1 MSIAQVLKYRILD
14 TKEGDRTVPVF
25 FANSSGSPVNGTSGT
40 LANQAPAGAL
50 LLSQEVQLYQNTGTM
65 ASPTWT
71 KITNA
76 NTLASSNTL
85 AAGTTGAPPAITSTI
100 TNLTTADATHIAAIL
115 PTGVAGDR
123 HLVYNS
129 GGASAQT
136 ASVYCQTGDTI
147 DGGSSGGH
155 VTLTV
160 AHRAAWFYCV
170 AANTWISALVGAVS
184 T

>member
-1 MSIAQVLKYRILD
+1 MAAATEFKAITVLTSIGDQVLPL
-14 TKEGDRTVPVF
+14 F
-25 FANSSGSPVNGTSGT
+25 WANGSPVNGTSGT
-40 LANQAPAGAL
+40 GAGVAQPGSL
-50 LLSQEVQLYQNTGTM
+50 LQTNEPGLYENTGTL

-71 KITNA
+71 AVSNA
-76 NTLASSNTL
+76 NTLASAGVL
-85 AAGTTGAPPAITSTI
+85 AAGTAGSPTAITTTV

-115 PTGVAGDR
+115 PTGVAGDQR
-123 HLVYNS
+123 LVYNS

-136 ASVYCQTGDTI
+136 ASIYCQTGDTI